1 MLETIN
7 SILVFYDGN
16 KHFDSGV
23 WWETIRFGFMME
35 TNMKQNAVGHHVEAL
50 NQVTEAMNHNSA
62 EGMNHHVEA
71 VDHHVE
77 QRTLTSSH
85 ESPFCRRHESSR
97 RSYGWITT
105 WNKEATHQ
113 YYSRKPI
120 MRNGRRPP
128 RGTAAGIP
136 LSQWPWPQIATGKW
150 HCGVRAPLSQTP

>member
-85 ESPFCRRHESSR
+85 ESPVCRRHESSR
-97 RSYGWITT
+97 RGYG
-105 WNKEATHQ
+105 
-113 YYSRKPI
+113 S
-120 MRNGRRPP
+120 P
-128 RGTAAGIP
+128 RGTKNPHIN
-136 LSQWPWPQIATGKW
+136 IIRENKI
-150 HCGVRAPLSQTP
+150 